1 MPIPVNF
8 PNMVMTLLWMK
19 NKGIILVR
27 TGQMRAIIVVQWC
40 SMQGGWN
47 MTRFN
52 SLSLKLTTVYCV
64 CLSLCSWPK
73 GPNCGIVRIGV
84 KNLWSGPI
92 DAVLS
97 LSANCKPLLSA
108 GQSDAEAPWWIQA
121 CGGYKLVS
129 SGVCP
134 YIQSAQRST
143 HTSTHTRTH
152 PRWKI
157 FPWVS
162 SVSLCSTNSLVICGR
177 KKQQHSE
184 HLFNLVLRE
193 CAVF

>member
-121 CGGYKLVS
+121 CGGYKSVS

-152 PRWKI
+152 AHIPAERFSLGSHLSHFVPQTHLWFAGEKNNNI
-157 FPWVS
+157 VS
-162 SVSLCSTNSLVICGR
+162 ICST
-177 KKQQHSE
+177 
-184 HLFNLVLRE
+184 
-193 CAVF
+193 